1 VPPVASPVLAAPARA
16 TARVAPARPSLQAK
30 LEVGPAGDHYERQAD
45 SVAASVMRGSG
56 PVAIPPTITPIGGAQ
71 RKAAPP
77 PRRPEEEK
85 PAARSAVKAQRK
97 TATAPKPAAS
107 PEELKKPAV
116 GKASKVQRKAA
127 PSAAS
132 PEELRKPAAGK
143 PAKAQREA
151 AAGAAGGT
159 ASPSVDASIQA
170 MRSGPAAGLDGAT
183 RSFMENRFGRD
194 FAGVRVH
201 HDGKAAAAA
210 QAIGARAFTTG
221 NDIFFNSGEYQPNS
235 SSGRQLIAHELTH
248 TVQQGGG
255 NGATAARTRIQRAP
269 GGPAAPSTAPAV
281 PEPDKPVV
289 TVFTSSKL
297 PGAAIDTVR
306 RGAHKGLITLPLL
319 GLPTVAGALK
329 GTAGGENAPA
339 AAPGRS
345 VPVLGQPFELL
356 PVSARDES
364 SKGSEV
370 WTAHA
375 GSKLKA
381 GISAEIGSQIAATPT
396 AASIKEN
403 NNSVYYMTFRSN
415 RKADLAN
422 IFIGSV
428 KELAESDALLR
439 PQWDPSGRS
448 LMGKGVTLDADH
460 FLELQIGG
468 ADSGENMWLLQGAYN
483 SLVGNQLKVNIE
495 KDLKTLKAEVD
506 GAAEIAKS
514 EKPASISEM
523 KREWVI
529 RFNTVGPG
537 EGFPK
542 EKPPYWTQ
550 AQIAKGEHIKLLK
563 VMTEPELV
571 ASGIRLPKGQ
581 RPTEIKIFP
590 SMGGGRMAT
599 LKLDAKGENVAAKTW
614 LYTNMFIES
623 GTYNHDDNL
632 DRPAGTLMTVT
643 ALINKTKKGDKK
655 TVIGEKRGPVQI
667 LRAPRLG
674 IAGYISRE
682 SLRASLG
689 HMDFKPMSPLT
700 FSDMGISPEGELTG
714 TGDILSSKA
723 LFPNLNV
730 PLVLR
735 GDRIMLNFP
744 VPAEGMSLGPVSIT
758 EAALSLG
765 VGDEGFFIEG
775 YAGFALG
782 NLGTGAVT
790 AELTETGPRLTGN
803 FNLAMDF
810 LNPASVSVT
819 YDLATDTLIG
829 VATLGVQQGRI
840 PGVDSGLVTVSVTRE
855 AVNVNGALNLGGP
868 LRGTSVSVS
877 YTEAEGLKIGAQN
890 IQLPLAN
897 LPAVQNA
904 TLSIDAQKPPDGGD
918 WIFSGTG
925 TATLAAP
932 GVAGTLG
939 IEYRNGLL
947 TVTGQG
953 QVARGPATGT
963 LNFTATN
970 RQIDEEGHPIEG
982 PPVDGVNAWG
992 RGSVTVAFGNILTGT
1007 AGIEYTPD
1015 NRVVISGAIALPP
1028 TYPVFPRQDYNR
1040 DLFTLSPPEFPI
1052 WGVSVA
1058 GVGVGIFA
1066 FVDARVAF
1074 NAFVGPGEIRN
1085 AQIAATMDLDR
1096 PEDAAVTG
1104 HGEFHVPAYAGLTL
1118 NVGGG
1123 LRARATV
1130 AYAEGRVGLAG
1141 ALGVEAGASAAIDIS
1156 WSRAAGLALSAD
1168 LRAEAR
1174 PKFELSAEAS
1184 VAVGVDLLVTEASHT
1199 FGPWRRVLGSF
1210 GPDMTL
1216 GVSMPVRW
1224 SEANGL
1230 DLSLDNIEVTR
1241 PSLDATA
1248 LMTSVFDQLAA

>member
-1 VPPVASPVLAAPARA
+1 VPPAAPSVLAAPARA
-16 TARVAPARPSLQAK
+16 TARVASARPALQAK

-56 PVAIPPTITPIGGAQ
+56 PATIPPTITPIGGAQ
-71 RKAAPP
+71 RKAVPP
-77 PRRPEEEK
+77 PRRLEEEK

-97 TATAPKPAAS
+97 AATAPKAAAS
-107 PEELKKPAV
+107 PEELKEPSA
-116 GKASKVQRKAA
+116 GKASKLQRKAA
-127 PSAAS
+127 ARAAR
-132 PEELRKPAAGK
+132 PEELKKPAAGK

-151 AAGAAGGT
+151 AAGAAGGA
-159 ASPSVDASIQA
+159 ASASVDASIQA
-170 MRSGPAAGLDGAT
+170 MRSGPAASLDGST

-201 HDGKAAAAA
+201 HDDKAAAAA

-248 TVQQGGG
+248 TVQQGGSD
-255 NGATAARTRIQRAP
+255 GATAARTRIQRTP
-269 GGPAAPSTAPAV
+269 PTPPPPTAAPADPGSPPATQTLFDV
-281 PEPDKPVV
+281 PN
-289 TVFTSSKL
+289 F
-297 PGAAIDTVR
+297 PGAKIDITPTAT
-306 RGAHKGLITLPLL
+306 GPGTITLPVLKLPQL
-319 GLPTVAGALK
+319 GGTFK
-329 GTAGGENAPA
+329 GTVGGAGSPVPA
-339 AAPGRS
+339 AAEGRTVPS
-345 VPVLGQPFELL
+345 VGTPFVIAPPRPKRAKTVAATVWLAG
-356 PVSARDES
+356 AR
-364 SKGSEV
+364 
-370 WTAHA
+370 A
-375 GSKLKA
+375 GSVRTGLREALNGMKDRTPDA
-381 GISAEIGSQIAATPT
+381 APIVRGSDT
-396 AASIKEN
+396 
-403 NNSVYYMTFRSN
+403 VYYLSFRGTSQ
-415 RKADLAN
+415 RQQEYIFSGTLDELAN
-422 IFIGSV
+422 
-428 KELAESDALLR
+428 SDALLR
-439 PQWDPSGRS
+439 PQWSPGGNPLTSR
-448 LMGKGVTLDADH
+448 TERLDADH
-460 FLELQIGG
+460 ILEAQLGG
-468 ADSGENMWLLQGAYN
+468 FDDISNMWLLKASVNRSVGPSIENAVTADLN
-483 SLVGNQLKVNIE
+483 SV
-495 KDLKTLKAEVD
+495 
-506 GAAEIAKS
+506 IAKS
-514 EKPASISEM
+514 QTLPIATKPSQPAVDLH
-523 KREWVI
+523 WTVVFQQI
-529 RFNTVGPG
+529 RGGDFPNTDLHWTRAQVEAGAHLEQLKIMNEEDLSRAG
-537 EGFPK
+537 IQLRGNDRLSAIRVFP
-542 EKPPYWTQ
+542 E
-550 AQIAKGEHIKLLK
+550 E
-563 VMTEPELV
+563 
-571 ASGIRLPKGQ
+571 
-581 RPTEIKIFP
+581 
-590 SMGGGRMAT
+590 GGGRSAIFPLAT
-599 LKLDAKGENVAAKTW
+599 NNQLSMPAFFYDGVEALSATYLGAGNLAATGGNLMRIQVRIFKT
-614 LYTNMFIES
+614 S
-623 GTYNHDDNL
+623 RGK
-632 DRPAGTLMTVT
+632 
-643 ALINKTKKGDKK
+643 ALIQELT
-655 TVIGEKRGPVQI
+655 GPVDVK
-667 LRAPRLG
+667 RSERLG
-674 IAGYISRE
+674 LNGYVSKASIFALVGE
-682 SLRASLG
+682 STFVPL
-689 HMDFKPMSPLT
+689 SPLT
-700 FSDMGISPEGELTG
+700 FSDIGISSGGELVG
-714 TGDILSSKA
+714 TGSVLSSKA
-723 LFPNLNV
+723 LFPQLNANLA
-730 PLVLR
+730 LR
-735 GDRIMLNFP
+735 GTRIMMDVP
-744 VPAEGMSLGPVSIT
+744 VPQANFSMGPLRVT
-758 EAALSLG
+758 ETTIGIG
-765 VGDEGFFIEG
+765 VGESGFFVEG
-775 YAGFALG
+775 AAAFQLG
-782 NLGTGAVT
+782 NLGSGSVL
-790 AELTETGPRLTGN
+790 AEISEAGPRLSGT

-819 YDLATDTLIG
+819 YDLATDTLVG
-829 VATLGVQQGRI
+829 LATLGVQQGRI
-840 PGVDSGLVTVSVTRE
+840 PGVESGLVTVNVTRE
-855 AVNVNGALNLGGP
+855 AVSVNGTLNLGGP
-868 LRGTSVSVS
+868 LRGTSVNVS

-904 TLSIDAQKPPDGGD
+904 TLSINAQKPPDGGD

-932 GVAGTLG
+932 GATGTLG
-939 IEYRNGLL
+939 IEYLNGLF

-982 PPVDGVNAWG
+982 PPIDGIIAWG

-1015 NRVVISGAIALPP
+1015 NRVIISGAIALPP

-1058 GVGVGIFA
+1058 GIGVGIFA

-1085 AQIAATMDLDR
+1085 AQIGATMDLDR
-1096 PEDAAVTG
+1096 PEDATVTG

-1130 AYAEGRVGLAG
+1130 AYAEGRVGLVG

-1156 WSRAAGLALSAD
+1156 WSRQAGLALSAD

-1224 SEANGL
+1224 SEASGL